1 MFLYLFLVFFFGEVG
16 LSGEIRKVNQ
26 PEVRIKEALK
36 LGFNQIYL
44 PNKQKVIIEKN
55 MKYNSISLLSDLV
68 NLIYK
73 DTMNDLN

>member
-73 DTMNDLN
+73 DTMNNLN

>member
-1 MFLYLFLVFFFGEVG
+1 M
-16 LSGEIRKVNQ
+16 
-26 PEVRIKEALK
+26 RIKEALK

-73 DTMNDLN
+73 DTMNDVD